1 MDYESLGLKLIP
13 DFITLEEEQ
22 EILNCL
28 DKNIKIKKT
37 KSRNSIKRYGSN
49 APYKSN
55 IVSKEIPDFLNKYC
69 DRLYNDGYV
78 SVKPDSVSINEYL
91 TGQEITYHIDSKESG
106 SVISVLS
113 LLSPATMLFKNKHKT
128 FNVEVLPRMLSQMSG
143 EIRNLWQHAI
153 SPVKDT
159 RYSIVFRCSPQ
170 AEKHENN
177 S

>member
-1 MDYESLGLKLIP
+1 M
-13 DFITLEEEQ
+13 
-22 EILNCL
+22 
-28 DKNIKIKKT
+28 
-37 KSRNSIKRYGSN
+37 
-49 APYKSN
+49 
-55 IVSKEIPDFLNKYC
+55 NKYC